1 MASTLTDDD
10 ILHQIADED
19 DDVEHDEDLEPTSEF
34 LDINTQRTLESADK
48 LLAEFELTLSALSAE
63 GTPHC
68 AAMIL
73 LSRFYFVISSFLRVR
88 PWLLCDV
95 CLVDEFDTAMITDAA
110 DDVERLFRNNHE
122 LARTFTWQRLLNIS
136 IEHGK
141 SPKVLKMCLGMS
153 RNPR

>member
-1 MASTLTDDD
+1 MASALTDDD

-68 AAMIL
+68 AATIQPF
-73 LSRFYFVISSFLRVR
+73 RFYSLFDLFSDPVPGAYVMRAWQTNSTR
-88 PWLLCDV
+88 P
-95 CLVDEFDTAMITDAA
+95 
-110 DDVERLFRNNHE
+110 
-122 LARTFTWQRLLNIS
+122 
-136 IEHGK
+136 
-141 SPKVLKMCLGMS
+141 
-153 RNPR
+153 